1 MKFHLSSDPAN
12 TQSAR
17 IAAAYRTVCG
27 PIPPKTAACRVT
39 CSGWNSIAPRSESE
53 DRSSC
58 GGFRPDHTTADRGL
72 ARPFFTGQFTTRD
85 DGTRLDAGWDASLWP
100 YAVARLPSVNLPPLL
115 RWPREHP
122 APRETSWLCW
132 AVIPIHGWQPFSFEF
147 PAKNK
152 DPSQG
157 ASARAPLG

>member
-1 MKFHLSSDPAN
+1 VRSNSSQDGGVPRNLLRVEFDRAKVEE
-12 TQSAR
+12 R
-17 IAAAYRTVCG
+17 G
-27 PIPPKTAACRVT
+27 PFVV
-39 CSGWNSIAPRSESE
+39 W
-53 DRSSC
+53 
-58 GGFRPDHTTADRGL
+58 GFRPDHTTADRGL